1 MCNYTNF
8 IRKESVGIT
17 SARSIV
23 TIEPS
28 NAEKQ
33 RISPKYDWPMK
44 MINVTNGVTRVLLNK
59 LRKI

>member
-8 IRKESVGIT
+8 IRKESVGT
-17 SARSIV
+17 RSIV
-23 TIEPS
+23 TIQPS

-59 LRKI
+59 LSKI